1 MLLLLTLLGGCS
13 KWDDSPVI
21 SQLNIVNAYPA
32 AGSLNISINGNPI
45 PALDFGTSSEYI
57 QQRAGRS
64 TIKISKGQIPI
75 ASGVID
81 LAEDQNYSLYI
92 LNYLKNTVPTTVVDT
107 VFLRVDSLPVAE
119 VGRAKIRFANL
130 SPDAGTLQLVVN
142 GPTVPSPA
150 LPNRTFTVFTPFST
164 VDAGLGY
171 TFVLRRGE
179 DTLATYPG
187 TQLQSE
193 RSYTMMAVGYD
204 APPPGNSGIMLK
216 LIENR

>member
-1 MLLLLTLLGGCS
+1 MNSRFYIRLLLLLTLLGGCS

-57 QQRAGRS
+57 QQRAGKS
-64 TIKISKGQIPI
+64 TLQIRNGDTQA
-75 ASGVID
+75 ASAD
-81 LAEDQNYSLYI
+81 LFLAEDQNYSLYI
-92 LNYLKNTVPTTVVDT
+92 LKGRTRDT
-107 VFLRVDSLPVAE
+107 LFIRVDSLPVAE

-150 LPNRTFTVFTPFST
+150 LPK
-164 VDAGLGY
+164 
-171 TFVLRRGE
+171 
-179 DTLATYPG
+179 
-187 TQLQSE
+187 
-193 RSYTMMAVGYD
+193 
-204 APPPGNSGIMLK
+204 GNSGIMLK